1 MQTDTTRILGDWAT
15 LSDQLDRAGT
25 ISRWVAAEPVFTEL
39 HSVAQLHGWWQ
50 RGESDA
56 MIGALVRLAAADGG
70 DDLDAAT
77 VLLHL
82 LEPGARN
89 LARRLARNRDDAL
102 GVVLGELA
110 CQIRIYPWRR
120 RSRRFAAGLLLDTQ
134 HVLWRGE
141 LRPSRE
147 VLYDPLSPPVA
158 TEQPIADKETEL
170 IDILTWAAAAGI
182 ATAADVE
189 LLLSIFHAA
198 PGTQA
203 LVAAKRDIHVK
214 TLRRRRDL
222 TITAL
227 RSAADAFLAVA

>member
-25 ISRWVAAEPVFTEL
+25 ISGWVAAEPVFTEL
-39 HSVAQLHGWWQ
+39 RSVAQLHGWWQ

-89 LARRLARNRDDAL
+89 LARRLARHRDDAL

-120 RSRRFAAGLLLDTQ
+120 RSRR
-134 HVLWRGE
+134 VRG
-141 LRPSRE
+141 R
-147 VLYDPLSPPVA
+147 
-158 TEQPIADKETEL
+158 T
-170 IDILTWAAAAGI
+170 
-182 ATAADVE
+182 TARY
-189 LLLSIFHAA
+189 
-198 PGTQA
+198 PT
-203 LVAAKRDIHVK
+203 R
-214 TLRRRRDL
+214 
-222 TITAL
+222 
-227 RSAADAFLAVA
+227 AVARRTAPQPRGAVRPALTASGHRATHRG

>member
-25 ISRWVAAEPVFTEL
+25 ISGWVAAEPVFTEL

-110 CQIRIYPWRR
+110 CQSASTPGGVGAEGSRPDYCSIPNTCCGEANCAPAARCCTTRSHR
-120 RSRRFAAGLLLDTQ
+120 RSPPSN
-134 HVLWRGE
+134 
-141 LRPSRE
+141 PSR
-147 VLYDPLSPPVA
+147 
-158 TEQPIADKETEL
+158 I
-170 IDILTWAAAAGI
+170 
-182 ATAADVE
+182 
-189 LLLSIFHAA
+189 
-198 PGTQA
+198 
-203 LVAAKRDIHVK
+203 RN
-214 TLRRRRDL
+214 RN
-222 TITAL
+222 
-227 RSAADAFLAVA
+227 